1 MRQNI
6 DVHVCEVGMR
16 DGLQS
21 IKGFYPTAAKIAW
34 LRDEVAAGVPEIEVC
49 SFVPPKLIPQFQ
61 DAAEVCAAALDIAG
75 PERRYTVSALIPNL
89 KGAEIG
95 MKAGVHKLNFV
106 CSVSEGHNLANVRKT
121 PAESVEQFRE
131 IVALREAMG
140 LDGKVTLVGGLATS
154 FGCSIE
160 GRVDLKAVVAL
171 AEQFLA
177 AGADELIVADTVGYA
192 NPRQVG
198 DLFGQIYDA
207 VGEVAITAH
216 FHDTRGLGL
225 ANATAALEAG
235 VRRFDASLAGLG
247 GCPYAP
253 GATGNIVMDD
263 LVFMLEAMGMRTGV
277 DLDKLMTARETMQS
291 HLGGEPV
298 HGHFVQAGAPKGF
311 VPASPMAAAAE

>member
-1 MRQNI
+1 MREGI
-6 DVHVCEVGMR
+6 DVHLTEVGMR
-16 DGLQS
+16 DGLQV
-21 IKGFYPTAAKIAW
+21 IKGFYPTEGKVEWLAA
-34 LRDEVAAGVPEIEVC
+34 EVAAGVPEVEVC

-61 DAAEVCAAALDIAG
+61 DAAEVCAAALKLAG
-75 PERRYTVSALIPNL
+75 PERCYTVSALVPNL
-89 KGAEIG
+89 KGAENG

-121 PAESVEQFRE
+121 PAESVAQFRE
-131 IVALREAMG
+131 IVALRAAE
-140 LDGKVTLVGGLATS
+140 GKTDQVTLVGGLATS

-160 GRVDLKAVVAL
+160 GRVDPKAVIAL
-171 AEQFLA
+171 AEQFLD
-177 AGADELIVADTVGYA
+177 AGADELAIADTVGYA

-198 DLFGQIYDA
+198 DLFRMLYDA
-207 VGEVAITAH
+207 LGKVTLTAH

-225 ANATAALEAG
+225 ANAHAALEAG
-235 VRRFDASLAGLG
+235 VRKFDASLAGLG

-263 LVFMLEAMGMRTGV
+263 LAFMMESIGLRTGI
-277 DLDKLMTARETMQS
+277 DLDKLMAAREVMER

-298 HGHFVQAGAPKGF
+298 HGHFVQAGPPKGF